1 MIRSTI
7 VAFAFGLSAVILAQP
22 AQAQEQPAQAQEE
35 GGDPVVARVNG
46 VEVHRSEVDAAAAEL
61 PEQFRQMPPQAL
73 YTPLLERVIDT
84 KLLAARAEDEKLGD
98 DPAVKRDLDRARA
111 SVLRDSL
118 VVRTIEQEVSD
129 DDLRARYDE
138 MSAQPD
144 FAYDEVNVRH
154 ILVGSEDE
162 AKQVIAD
169 LDNGGDFATLAN
181 ERSTD
186 PSAKT
191 NGGELGWIKQDAVVP
206 EFGAAAF
213 AMEKG
218 QRSEAPV
225 QTQFGWH
232 VIEVTDKRQTTPSF
246 EEIEPQLRQEA
257 AREVL
262 TAMMEDLRSGAEIER
277 FNADGSP
284 MPPPDAAPAGGEAA
298 PAEGQPAPAPAQ

>member
-7 VAFAFGLSAVILAQP
+7 VAIAFALTAMMQMPL
-22 AQAQEQPAQAQEE
+22 AQAQDGASD
-35 GGDPVVARVNG
+35 DPVVARVNG

-61 PEQFRQMPPQAL
+61 PEQFRQMPVQAL

-84 KLLAARAEDEKLGD
+84 KLLAAKAEEEQLGD

-111 SVLRDSL
+111 AVLRDSL
-118 VVRTIEQEVSD
+118 VVRTIEQQVTDE
-129 DDLRARYDE
+129 DLRARYDAAA
-138 MSAQPD
+138 AQPD
-144 FAYDEVNVRH
+144 FAFDEVNVRH
-154 ILVGSEDE
+154 ILVASEEE
-162 AKQVIAD
+162 ARQVIAD
-169 LDNGGDFATLAN
+169 LEAGGDFAALAN

-191 NGGELGWIKQDAVVP
+191 NGGELGWIRQESVVP

-213 AMEKG
+213 ALETG
-218 QRSEAPV
+218 QRSTEPV

-246 EEIEPQLRQEA
+246 EEMEPQLRQEA
-257 AREVL
+257 ARGVL
-262 TAMMEDLRSGAEIER
+262 TAMMEELRTDADIER

-284 MPPPDAAPAGGEAA
+284 MPPPEAA
-298 PAEGQPAPAPAQ
+298 PAEGDAAPAEGDAAPAPAPAQ